1 MSSDPPRFT
10 SSPLPCSGLQSV
22 VADPEVVPMDSRHRA
37 LERVARGGDPSD
49 VARHL
54 AERLRLGDLT
64 SSQLELAAYCGDE
77 ASRLALG
84 VVYSP
89 VDYEGFVRGLPEV
102 ALLRGLVA
110 AAEATL
116 PHLALAPEPRDA
128 AAHVL
133 EAARA
138 FCVDPSDAARQRW
151 DDACGE
157 WVSLRGRIGGWLPIR
172 HDAPSENVERLIESH
187 RLVAGLDVPV
197 RRAVERELVTWA
209 LA

>member
-1 MSSDPPRFT
+1 
-10 SSPLPCSGLQSV
+10 
-22 VADPEVVPMDSRHRA
+22 MDSRHRA

-54 AERLRLGDLT
+54 AERLRRGDLT

-84 VVYSP
+84 EADVVYSP
-89 VDYEGFVRGLPEV
+89 VDYEGFVRGLPGV

-116 PHLALAPEPRDA
+116 PYLALASEPRDVA
-128 AAHVL
+128 ARVL

-151 DDACGE
+151 DDLCEAWCGLPG
-157 WVSLRGRIGGWLPIR
+157 VQGWLPIAWSR
-172 HDAPSENVERLIESH
+172 DAGTYRRRLLTCH
-187 RLVAGLDVPV
+187 HLVAGDPFGDLAV